1 MQMTISRSF
10 SVTVKWSGILRI
22 SQKCGGQLLIAI
34 KWHLIFA
41 VSCMR
46 NTATFNPTSGNESV
60 LFISYFCFCFVYFLL
75 LLFFFSVFFFLVMNQ
90 LFIYEFILPHTS
102 YKNYTKRKGKLR
114 RRWGGSLSVTAH
126 VDVSSASDQLQGNT
140 LQTAMA
146 WLLHA
151 MCISK
156 TSISTTRSSRA
167 LLLSLFVRNRRQA
180 MLT

>member
-75 LLFFFSVFFFLVMNQ
+75 LLFFFSVFFFFGNESV
-90 LFIYEFILPHTS
+90 IYLRIYFATHKLQKLYQKERE
-102 YKNYTKRKGKLR
+102 TKEKVGR
-114 RRWGGSLSVTAH
+114 
-126 VDVSSASDQLQGNT
+126 
-140 LQTAMA
+140 
-146 WLLHA
+146 
-151 MCISK
+151 
-156 TSISTTRSSRA
+156 
-167 LLLSLFVRNRRQA
+167 
-180 MLT
+180 